1 MQQKFSL
8 NIKVYPRFREKK
20 KYKPVITVEIALLMQ
35 SRNFEL
41 VILDIPTCH

>member
-8 NIKVYPRFREKK
+8 NVKVYPRFKK
-20 KYKPVITVEIALLMQ
+20 KKNYRPVISVQIALLMQ

-41 VILDIPTCH
+41 VILDLPTCH